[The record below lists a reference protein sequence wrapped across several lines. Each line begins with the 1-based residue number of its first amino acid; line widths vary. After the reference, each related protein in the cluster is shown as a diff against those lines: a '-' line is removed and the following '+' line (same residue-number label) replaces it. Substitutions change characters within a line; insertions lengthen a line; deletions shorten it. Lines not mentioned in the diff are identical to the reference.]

1 MPPLQT
7 GGQAAG
13 TGGTWAAQGKQSCGR
28 GCWHH
33 ASRLGL
39 QKAGGSTAATSVNG
53 KREIRN
59 RVAGKEEGAGGL
71 KSREAVASSSCRQ
84 QDLVLGGLQ
93 LSTKSAGLFL
103 FACLP
108 RFLRCVLHAIS
119 KFRNNL
125 GGCYAEI
132 DGRQFS
138 GFNLVTGWKLKQ
150 NFSQFCVQQ
159 FSARK
164 CNVNACCV
172 LNN

>member
-1 MPPLQT
+1 MQT

-13 TGGTWAAQGKQSCGR
+13 TGGTWAAQGKQSCGC

-39 QKAGGSTAATSVNG
+39 QAAGGSMVNG

-71 KSREAVASSSCRQ
+71 KSQEAVASSSCRQ
-84 QDLVLGGLQ
+84 HDLVLGGLQ

-108 RFLRCVLHAIS
+108 CFLRCVLHAIS
-119 KFRNNL
+119 KFR
-125 GGCYAEI
+125 I
-132 DGRQFS
+132 I
-138 GFNLVTGWKLKQ
+138 
-150 NFSQFCVQQ
+150 
-159 FSARK
+159 
-164 CNVNACCV
+164 
-172 LNN
+172 